1 VHYLFQNPCA
11 WWQQRIGRRYI
22 TRVTDNVKVTYAA
35 TESEVINAKGTP
47 NLYASILETIDIWK
61 DA

>member
-1 VHYLFQNPCA
+1 
-11 WWQQRIGRRYI
+11 
-22 TRVTDNVKVTYAA
+22 VKVTYAA